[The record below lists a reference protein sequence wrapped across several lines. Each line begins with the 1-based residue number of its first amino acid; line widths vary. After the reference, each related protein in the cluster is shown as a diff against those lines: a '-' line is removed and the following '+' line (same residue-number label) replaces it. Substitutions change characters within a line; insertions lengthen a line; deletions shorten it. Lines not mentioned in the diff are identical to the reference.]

1 MKTKFLKRF
10 TEIISKENDFIL
22 LTHLNPDPDG
32 LGCMLTFGLY
42 LRSLG
47 KRVFPIVEIIPKKI
61 EYLYGRELLISV
73 EDFSFKSLKSP
84 VIIIFDA
91 LSLDRIHEKIKTK
104 LPQEFRLIVFDHHQ
118 PESKLNY
125 LSGLYFV
132 DPSSPSTSL
141 IVLDVLKKLKV
152 KITPEMASNLLAGL
166 YFDTGCFKY
175 ENTGQRAFR
184 AAQELSALG
193 ANPSLIARAL
203 YEDFSIEEINLL
215 KKILE
220 RLEISK
226 NDIIFAISYLT
237 LEDLKDLGS
246 EDVGSFA
253 NILRGIREVN
263 VAALVKEIEKNYVAV
278 SLRSKAPVEV
288 LELARMFGGG
298 GHRYASGFK
307 VKVES
312 ISDFLE
318 KFKHLLRGFYGKGTT
333 S

>member
-1 MKTKFLKRF
+1 MKTKFLKKLR
-10 TEIISKENDFIL
+10 EIIKEENDFIL

-32 LGCMLTFGLY
+32 LGCVLTFGLY
-42 LRSLG
+42 LRDLG
-47 KRVFPIVEIIPKKI
+47 KRVFPVVETIPRKV
-61 EYLYGRELLISV
+61 EYLHGREVLISV
-73 EDFSFKSLKSP
+73 ENFNFRSFKPP

-91 LSLDRIHEKIKTK
+91 LNLDRIHEKIKTK

-118 PESKLNY
+118 PESELDH
-125 LSGLYFV
+125 LSGLYIV
-132 DPSSPSTSL
+132 DPFSPSTSL
-141 IVLDVLKKLKV
+141 IIFEVFKKLGV

-215 KKILE
+215 KKFLE
-220 RLEISK
+220 RLEILK
-226 NDIIFAISYLT
+226 NDLTFAISYLT

-253 NILRGIREVN
+253 NILRSIKEVN
-263 VAALVKEIEKNYVAV
+263 VSALVKEIEKNCVAV

-307 VKVES
+307 IKVENVL
-312 ISDFLE
+312 DFLE
-318 KFKHLLRGFYGKGTT
+318 EFKHLLRGFYGKRTT